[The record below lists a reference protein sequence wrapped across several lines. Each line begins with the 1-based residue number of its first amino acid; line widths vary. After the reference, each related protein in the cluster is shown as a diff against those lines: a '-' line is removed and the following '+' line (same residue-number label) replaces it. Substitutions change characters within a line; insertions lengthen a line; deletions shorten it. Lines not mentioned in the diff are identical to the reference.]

1 MDIPQSF
8 VLYFLQN
15 EKPKD
20 TVGEV
25 GPRIMTGVS
34 IIVR

>member
-25 GPRIMTGVS
+25 GPRINTGVN